1 MLRQV
6 KTENGWVRGI
16 EAADPR
22 ITAFKGIPFAAP
34 PVGKNRWRAP
44 QPCENW
50 DGVKE
55 CYRFAPI
62 SMQWIPGLG
71 TDIYC
76 REWHVDPEIAMG
88 EDCLYLNVWTNAK
101 SADDK
106 QPVLVWFFGG
116 GLQCGYP
123 AEMEFDGERI
133 ARRGI
138 VVVTVNYRVGALGF
152 LTHPEITAQQPDAPA
167 NFGNLDQQ
175 AGLRWVQR
183 NIEAFGGDPEQVT
196 IAGQSAGGGSVMSQV
211 ACPDNGGL
219 FKNAVVMSA
228 MIFDPYLRRE
238 VGRPELLRDAE
249 KKGEDFFTYLGVKNL
264 EEARAMDAV
273 TLQRSYEKYME
284 SHVPFFTVQDDLFCV
299 GDPIALYRQGKCV
312 DVNMMAGSTS
322 TEFMNTIDAKDEQG
336 LEAEARR
343 LFGKKAAEF
352 LQTPESRKT
361 LPGQGYAPVSGIDC
375 TVKGVLSDKAAQG
388 KGGYC
393 YCFDPDI
400 PGWDN
405 PGTFHSSDLWFWF
418 ETLAKCWRPFT
429 GRHYDLARQMCD
441 YFCDFIRSGNPNGKD
456 LNGEE
461 LPQWDKWSAENPCTM
476 RFTGEGAKAEH
487 KSQTDFGKFIT
498 ARILERM
505 NGLQAQ

>member
-1 MLRQV
+1 
-6 KTENGWVRGI
+6 
-16 EAADPR
+16 
-22 ITAFKGIPFAAP
+22 
-34 PVGKNRWRAP
+34 
-44 QPCENW
+44 
-50 DGVKE
+50 
-55 CYRFAPI
+55 
-62 SMQWIPGLG
+62 
-71 TDIYC
+71 
-76 REWHVDPEIAMG
+76 
-88 EDCLYLNVWTNAK
+88 
-101 SADDK
+101 
-106 QPVLVWFFGG
+106 
-116 GLQCGYP
+116 
-123 AEMEFDGERI
+123 
-133 ARRGI
+133 
-138 VVVTVNYRVGALGF
+138 
-152 LTHPEITAQQPDAPA
+152 
-167 NFGNLDQQ
+167 
-175 AGLRWVQR
+175 
-183 NIEAFGGDPEQVT
+183 
-196 IAGQSAGGGSVMSQV
+196 
-211 ACPDNGGL
+211 
-219 FKNAVVMSA
+219 
-228 MIFDPYLRRE
+228 
-238 VGRPELLRDAE
+238 
-249 KKGEDFFTYLGVKNL
+249 
-264 EEARAMDAV
+264 
-273 TLQRSYEKYME
+273 
-284 SHVPFFTVQDDLFCV
+284 
-299 GDPIALYRQGKCV
+299 
-312 DVNMMAGSTS
+312 
-322 TEFMNTIDAKDEQG
+322 
-336 LEAEARR
+336 

-441 YFCDFIRSGNPNGKD
+441 YFCNFIRSGNPNGKD